1 MPILVPGQFVIPDH
15 ELDIKYSTS
24 GGPGGQHANKTSSR
38 VQLRWSIADSVVL
51 TDPVRARLQ
60 AAFGDVVRIDVDDAR
75 SQLRNREEAERRLAE
90 RLSQA
95 LVTKRKRRPTR
106 PSRSSQRRRVESKR
120 RDARTKKLRRKPTT
134 WD

>member
-1 MPILVPGQFVIPDH
+1 MAILVPGHFVIPDH
-15 ELDIKYSTS
+15 ELDLKYTTS

-38 VQLRWSIADSVVL
+38 VQLRWSIVDSVVL
-51 TDPVRARLQ
+51 TDHLRTRLT
-60 AAFGDVVRIDVDDAR
+60 AAFGDVVRVEVDEAR
-75 SQLRNREEAERRLAE
+75 SQLRNREEAEKRLAE
-90 RLSQA
+90 RLSDA

-120 RDARTKKLRRKPTT
+120 RDARTKAMRRKPTA